1 MVFEW
6 KSIEMNELG
15 ALERLWEIGS
25 GALWGGEREIFE
37 GRMVCE
43 SGNLCIFAV
52 GYL

>member
-1 MVFEW
+1 MGV
-6 KSIEMNELG
+6 
-15 ALERLWEIGS
+15 
-25 GALWGGEREIFE
+25 LWGEEREIFE